1 MKTLDEIINRQDYV
15 RANKALA
22 ERVRELAPI
31 FANKIYELTDSAWR
45 DRTERPAFAV
55 SVNGHS
61 YCVIVVRT
69 IGSIIDEVTL
79 ARVYDSTYRAGW
91 EYFFN
96 YDDLRYTSKHSVLL
110 DFLNDAKDILAKLD
124 EAESEL
130 VKESEAALENA
141 KNIEQQNI

>member
-15 RANKALA
+15 RVNKALV

-31 FANKIYELTDSAWR
+31 FAKKIYELTDFAWNNK
-45 DRTERPAFAV
+45 TEYPAFAV

-61 YCVIVVRT
+61 YCVLVTRT
-69 IGSIIDEVTL
+69 IGGRIDEVNL

-91 EYFFN
+91 EHFFN
-96 YDDLRYTSKHSVLL
+96 YDDLRYTIKHSVLL

-130 VKESEAALENA
+130 VKESEVALENA
-141 KNIEQQNI
+141 KAV